1 VRLESITIEG
11 FKNIDK
17 VSIELG
23 EGITALVSP
32 NGYGKTN
39 VIEAIRF
46 AMDYIHADPESKSEM
61 MSELSCVPV
70 NRDFVGENFSVE
82 FSFAHD
88 YEDNSSKGV
97 YGFEFEWLYD
107 PDKRGIVK
115 EWLEIRE
122 EEKSKRF
129 NKMISRD
136 GNAYYRSAPTGRCST
151 PIEVAPNE
159 LVINRIAHDSKLFY
173 HSIVSELNQITM
185 HDNLTEQIDLPTFL
199 YELKQKNATRFQIIG
214 SALTTVFEDIEAID
228 AQQISVARQHGVK
241 ASNKVPFVND
251 NSMYSLYVKKKSLNQ
266 PIDYRCLSRG
276 EKAVLMMMAC
286 QMLSEQ
292 RGDVMFCLDEPEN
305 SLHPELI
312 QSYIDLLEQ
321 LQLSAPDCSILIT
334 TQNPFILQYLMTRK
348 IYIALPNERTAAD
361 FRKISDKRVKQLWKD
376 SDSCD
381 ESVGLYILDLLS
393 SDEDGIMQLKSYLE

>member
-1 VRLESITIEG
+1 MRKESIKIEG

-32 NGYGKTN
+32 NGNGKSN
-39 VIEAIRF
+39 AIEAIRF
-46 AMDYIHADPESKSEM
+46 AMDFIHADPDSKSEM
-61 MSELSCVPV
+61 MSKLSCVPI
-70 NRDFVGENFSVE
+70 NSDFVGKNFSVE
-82 FSFAHD
+82 FSFVHD
-88 YEDNSSKGV
+88 YEDSSSKGV

-107 PDKRGIVK
+107 PDQRGIVK

-136 GNAYYRSAPTGRCST
+136 GNAYYRSSPTGRCST

-214 SALTTVFEDIEAID
+214 SALTTVFDDIEAID

-292 RGDVMFCLDEPEN
+292 RGDVLFCLDEPEN

-334 TQNPFILQYLMTRK
+334 TQNPFMLRYLMTQK
-348 IYIALPNERTAAD
+348 IYIAIPNERTAAD

-376 SDSCD
+376 ADSCN
-381 ESVGLYILDLLS
+381 ESAGLYILDLLS
-393 SDEDGIMQLKSYLE
+393 SDEDGIKQLKSYLE

>member
-1 VRLESITIEG
+1 
-11 FKNIDK
+11 
-17 VSIELG
+17 
-23 EGITALVSP
+23 
-32 NGYGKTN
+32 
-39 VIEAIRF
+39 
-46 AMDYIHADPESKSEM
+46 
-61 MSELSCVPV
+61 
-70 NRDFVGENFSVE
+70 
-82 FSFAHD
+82 
-88 YEDNSSKGV
+88 
-97 YGFEFEWLYD
+97 
-107 PDKRGIVK
+107 
-115 EWLEIRE
+115 
-122 EEKSKRF
+122 
-129 NKMISRD
+129 
-136 GNAYYRSAPTGRCST
+136 
-151 PIEVAPNE
+151 
-159 LVINRIAHDSKLFY
+159 
-173 HSIVSELNQITM
+173 M

-214 SALTTVFEDIEAID
+214 SALTTVFDDIEAID

-292 RGDVMFCLDEPEN
+292 RGDVLFCLDEPEN

-334 TQNPFILQYLMTRK
+334 TQNPFILQYLMTQK
-348 IYIALPNERTAAD
+348 IYIAIPNERTAAD

-376 SDSCD
+376 ADSCN
-381 ESVGLYILDLLS
+381 ESAGLYILDLLS
-393 SDEDGIMQLKSYLE
+393 SDEDGIKQLKSYLE

>member
-1 VRLESITIEG
+1 MRLESITIEG

>member
-1 VRLESITIEG
+1 MRIESIKIEG

-32 NGYGKTN
+32 NGYGKSN
-39 VIEAIRF
+39 AIEAIRF
-46 AMDYIHADPESKSEM
+46 AMDFIHADPDSKSEM
-61 MSELSCVPV
+61 MSKLSCVPI
-70 NRDFVGENFSVE
+70 NRDFVGKNFSVE
-82 FSFAHD
+82 FSFVHD
-88 YEDNSSKGV
+88 YEDSSSKGV

-107 PDKRGIVK
+107 PDQRGIVK

-136 GNAYYRSAPTGRCST
+136 GNAYYRSSPTGRCST

-214 SALTTVFEDIEAID
+214 SALTTVFDDIEAID

-292 RGDVMFCLDEPEN
+292 RGDVLFCLDEPEN

-334 TQNPFILQYLMTRK
+334 TQNPFILQYLMTQK
-348 IYIALPNERTAAD
+348 IYIAIPNERTAAD

-376 SDSCD
+376 ADSCN
-381 ESVGLYILDLLS
+381 ESAGLYILDLLS
-393 SDEDGIMQLKSYLE
+393 SDEDGIKQLKSYLE